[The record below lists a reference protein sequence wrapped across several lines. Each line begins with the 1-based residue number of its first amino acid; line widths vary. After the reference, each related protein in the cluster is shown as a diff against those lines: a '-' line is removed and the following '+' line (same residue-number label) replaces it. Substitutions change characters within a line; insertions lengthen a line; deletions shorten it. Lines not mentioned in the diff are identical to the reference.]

1 MILRLWCWHAHGA
14 LVLGARQRWRAPA
27 AARLYCSCQAD
38 LSRVLEKADR
48 AVERQE
54 VLHTDFL
61 TPPALQESLAC
72 VRKLADVGVVVSG
85 GYAQA
90 ERCRLSLGPA
100 DLIRASQCSAGGYPG
115 AVSALSVSGKFV
127 HDAANHGDFL
137 GAVLGTGIVREKVG
151 DIIVLDCSQGAQILV
166 VPELVEYLIA
176 SLKQV
181 RTISVQCKEI
191 PLAEIEIHKPRVK
204 ALKSV
209 EASLR
214 LDAVASAGFKL
225 SRSKLADLIS
235 KGDVRLNWKEA
246 TKSNTSLKSGDV
258 ISLAGKGR
266 LQIGEIETT
275 KKGKFSVE
283 MIRYE

>member
-1 MILRLWCWHAHGA
+1 
-14 LVLGARQRWRAPA
+14 Q
-27 AARLYCSCQAD
+27 
-38 LSRVLEKADR
+38 ADR

-176 SLKQV
+176 SLKQASG
-181 RTISVQCKEI
+181 RIRLQCKEI